1 MFNHDIDRNE
11 FLEHSG
17 LKPLENPRWK
27 NGALHASALECSS
40 QNPKRYQYA
49 NGLTRQCLAF
59 VQPHTAIALWGNQN
73 MLWAWWDRYDS
84 VERLHKSK
92 QVLACHSHIRFWTVS
107 AYDFFLRRRWD
118 TFFRERKATKSNVLG
133 SILLVPFFL
142 WLVVRY
148 SFASCQNVATQ
159 HHPAGLSMLD
169 LWSGAVHD
177 LQSE

>member
-1 MFNHDIDRNE
+1 MAPSTQVRLN
-11 FLEHSG
+11 
-17 LKPLENPRWK
+17 
-27 NGALHASALECSS
+27 ALRKTQSAISTQMVS
-40 QNPKRYQYA
+40 
-49 NGLTRQCLAF
+49 
-59 VQPHTAIALWGNQN
+59 HGNVWLLFSRTLRSLFGGIRQN

-92 QVLACHSHIRFWTVS
+92 QVLACHSHIRFWTAS